1 MTFFFNSLLH
11 LLSQVAP
18 YLVLLVAAM
27 SFSLLLTPV
36 VRGVARRIGMVD
48 MPSARR
54 INRIPIPRG
63 GGVAVYLSVCL
74 SICLGVAFFGDV
86 LHDSEAIASAVLFR
100 VMALSGA
107 ICLVGFLDDRYSM
120 PPMLKLLC
128 QIVVALG
135 AHFWVDAGFRAMF
148 PTIPA
153 ALDCVFAVFWIVGA
167 MNAFNLIDGLDGLA
181 AGLACI
187 AAFGMAGALFFVGQV
202 EASFAF
208 FAFIGACLGFLRY
221 NFSPASVFL
230 GDAGSMFLGFFLSVL
245 ALLANTSHSFLV
257 GVGVPILAMGVPI
270 FDTALAIVRRLIRAI
285 LKRESA
291 GAGDVGSS
299 RVMQADTDHIHHR
312 ILRHLMSQRK
322 AAFALYGAA
331 AFLVLIGL
339 GGIAL
344 RGRAVSLYII
354 GFMVAVAII
363 FRDMRRIELW
373 DIGRLLNVVARD
385 SSVST
390 RRRFN
395 VLKVPL
401 MLFFDCAVLF
411 TAWLV
416 SSLLMS
422 ETVAEESMRRWMPLY
437 VVSIFLSLVAFRSY
451 VTVWSRAMLSNYAR
465 LAAAIAVGV
474 GIAVAVA
481 KALGL
486 GHSHIF
492 AFSIVFS
499 SVSFLGFVV
508 VRTVRP
514 LMRDLFYSIDC
525 GRLLDSSDAS
535 RVVVYGAGLRYSA
548 FRRELVRSASR
559 NTRVIVGIIDDDILL
574 RGQYVGGIRIHG
586 RLEQAPAILKSLRAD
601 AVVITCK
608 LTPARL
614 VVAKKMFAVC
624 GVPVTMWHCEEVSL

>member
-11 LLSQVAP
+11 FISRVAP
-18 YLVLLVAAM
+18 YLVLLVAAL

-36 VRGVARRIGMVD
+36 VRGFARRIGMVD

-54 INRIPIPRG
+54 INRTPIPRG
-63 GGVAVYLSVCL
+63 GGIAVYLSVCL
-74 SICLGVAFFGDV
+74 SLCLGWLLFGDV
-86 LHDSEAIASAVLFR
+86 LRDPEALAPVSLFR

-120 PPMLKLLC
+120 PPLVKLVC
-128 QIVVALG
+128 QIAVALG
-135 AHFWVDAGFRAMF
+135 AHFWAGAGFSALF
-148 PTIPA
+148 PSIPA
-153 ALDCVFAVFWIVGA
+153 ALDCAVSTFWIVGA

-181 AGLACI
+181 TGLACI

-202 EASFAF
+202 EASLAF
-208 FAFIGACLGFLRY
+208 FAFVGACLGFLRY

-270 FDTALAIVRRLIRAI
+270 FDTALAIVRRLIRAV
-285 LKRESA
+285 LKREA
-291 GAGDVGSS
+291 AGDVGSS

-344 RGRAVSLYII
+344 RGRAVSLYIV
-354 GFMVAVAII
+354 GFMVAVTII

-373 DIGRLLNVVARD
+373 DMGRLLNVVARD

-390 RRRFN
+390 RRRFH

-401 MLFFDCAVLF
+401 LLFFDCAVLF
-411 TAWLV
+411 GAWLV

-422 ETVAEESMRRWMPLY
+422 ETVAEASMRRWMPLY
-437 VVSIFLSLVAFRSY
+437 VVSVFLSLVAFRAY

-465 LAAAIAVGV
+465 LAAGIVFGV
-474 GIAVAVA
+474 GVAVA
-481 KALGL
+481 LAKALDL
-486 GHSHIF
+486 EHLHIF
-492 AFSIVFS
+492 AFSVVFA
-499 SVSFLGFVV
+499 SVSFLGFAL

-514 LMRDLFYSIDC
+514 LLRDLFYSVDC
-525 GRLLDSSDAS
+525 GRLLDSSDAK
-535 RVVVYGAGLRYSA
+535 RIVVYGAGLRYVA
-548 FRRELVRSASR
+548 FRRELVRSTSR

-574 RGQYVGGIRIHG
+574 RGQYVGGIRVCG
-586 RLEQAPAILKSLRAD
+586 TLEQSASILKSLKAD
-601 AVVITCK
+601 AVVIACQ

-614 VVAKKMFAVC
+614 GVAKKMFAAC